1 MSSSPIILTTTNFST
16 LFSEIYSVV
25 HPGTGENNNNIGKV
39 LQVGND
45 GKVTFTNDIVTSTG
59 LNALEAR
66 VTNNETA
73 LANKVTLD
81 DITTA
86 LNTAR
91 PITNSASA
99 KLQTAILNQ
108 ADVAIAA
115 QLNTG
120 AIGAAIISATTNM
133 VTTSDVTTAISNAKK
148 NYLLLRLIAI
158 QQMYQVLLK
167 VIILILQL
175 LTVQH

>member
-1 MSSSPIILTTTNFST
+1 M
-16 LFSEIYSVV
+16 
-25 HPGTGENNNNIGKV
+25 
-39 LQVGND
+39 GND
-45 GKVTFTNDIVTSTG
+45 GRVTFTSDIVTGTG
-59 LNALEAR
+59 LSALEAR

-115 QLNTG
+115 
-120 AIGAAIISATTNM
+120 
-133 VTTSDVTTAISNAKK
+133 
-148 NYLLLRLIAI
+148 
-158 QQMYQVLLK
+158 
-167 VIILILQL
+167 
-175 LTVQH
+175 

>member
-1 MSSSPIILTTTNFST
+1 M
-16 LFSEIYSVV
+16 
-25 HPGTGENNNNIGKV
+25 
-39 LQVGND
+39 GND

-86 LNTAR
+86 LNTVR
-91 PITNSASA
+91 PVTNSASA

-108 ADVAIAA
+108 ADAAIAA
-115 QLNTG
+115 
-120 AIGAAIISATTNM
+120 
-133 VTTSDVTTAISNAKK
+133 
-148 NYLLLRLIAI
+148 
-158 QQMYQVLLK
+158 
-167 VIILILQL
+167 
-175 LTVQH
+175 